1 VAEQDRN
8 SRGSSARRP
17 SSWSAACQQSW
28 EWEEGSREKVIL
40 HTINGRYP
48 GEAWE
53 AETYVAGAVGAGAA
67 EASRSLTDN
76 LGKAQQ
82 QWISA
87 AIGAAAGGIAGGG
100 SPAGLGAGAATG
112 LDGERYNR
120 QLHQYEID
128 RAKLKAKEFK
138 EWVKKEEGK
147 DITEEEAE
155 GRLMRQQLRY
165 ADSETYYK
173 DGSIEDRAAY
183 DFLKKNELL
192 VYLKPGDFFDA
203 GINQDVKAANLDSY
217 AKGEAQRSVGV
228 ETPLDQNGWLF
239 YAGSMGLLPS
249 SKAVKLYEYARVDR
263 RPTKNTPV
271 LLSIVSLIL
280 SPVNLSLSHPQA
292 MFEGT
297 PTDFLLKD
305 KSPIKPT
312 FNTGFFPANPNATL
326 LELIS
331 GTLGAWKSEYSKE
344 QLDAYK
350 SMQGNIYYDY
360 DRLKESWEAAKQ
372 KNPATYTVQ
381 YENCQKSMK
390 EVLRIYDQLTPKN

>member
-1 VAEQDRN
+1 
-8 SRGSSARRP
+8 
-17 SSWSAACQQSW
+17 
-28 EWEEGSREKVIL
+28 
-40 HTINGRYP
+40 
-48 GEAWE
+48 
-53 AETYVAGAVGAGAA
+53 
-67 EASRSLTDN
+67 
-76 LGKAQQ
+76 
-82 QWISA
+82 
-87 AIGAAAGGIAGGG
+87 
-100 SPAGLGAGAATG
+100 
-112 LDGERYNR
+112 
-120 QLHQYEID
+120 
-128 RAKLKAKEFK
+128 
-138 EWVKKEEGK
+138 
-147 DITEEEAE
+147 
-155 GRLMRQQLRY
+155 MRQQLRY